1 MNSLATLYGYV
12 KALPYAFS
20 IRDYTNEPIREAIRD
35 DPATYYSPGDLAYIR
50 GVLTPKIAATENLS
64 GEQAGYVAMLLTE
77 AGSADPEEA
86 FPALNG
92 VQRFLRRVESG
103 AQRVA
108 SILAPRLAAQ
118 AIGLDDSTFRALLTA
133 QRRYINAAED

>member
-1 MNSLATLYGYV
+1 
-12 KALPYAFS
+12 
-20 IRDYTNEPIREAIRD
+20 
-35 DPATYYSPGDLAYIR
+35 
-50 GVLTPKIAATENLS
+50 VLTPKIAATENLS